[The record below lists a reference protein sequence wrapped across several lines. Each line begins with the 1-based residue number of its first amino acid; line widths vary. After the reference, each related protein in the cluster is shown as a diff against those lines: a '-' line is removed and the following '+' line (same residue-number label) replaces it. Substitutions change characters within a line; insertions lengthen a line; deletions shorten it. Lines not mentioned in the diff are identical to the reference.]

1 MSSSTLG
8 PKWLSAH
15 AVAIY
20 ALDINKPQH
29 KAPLL
34 SINPWSTY
42 NQHLR
47 HLEFLPIMV
56 TRSVPAKRKQ
66 AADMPESPPKR
77 VTRARAAKAPE
88 AEQVKAPTAKTKS
101 SAATKSS
108 STTRKTPAAA
118 SIRTARSKT
127 VVKDVSATLNQDE
140 QNDAI
145 EADAG
150 SKPKTTT
157 RSKQIKATEE
167 SDIADGPAATK
178 KSRGRQ
184 KKAVAEV
191 ADQPEAPK
199 TRGKSTKAAVPASKG
214 EPAQET
220 QTVEVETVEPVEPV
234 KRTTARKAPAKAG
247 VRATRG
253 TTASRSTTGK
263 KKVQFEDEHDKENI
277 PITTKAA
284 KKGETKATGVKAKP
298 LRRPPVA
305 VTTTRSRKAAKTSN
319 NGEEASKDRTMP
331 LSPKKVNQVAK
342 TPSSSEDELAT
353 HEKTPI
359 KSLSKSPLKIQM
371 SPTRAPHS
379 PSKPVAFSPMK
390 QLSASVLA
398 SPAKRPPQSPFKDSM
413 KSPAKK
419 FDLEGPSF
427 KPALT
432 TSSSQTPFKTSLL
445 QISPKKVRIA
455 NKEEKNVFST
465 SQSPFKGSLLQSP
478 ARRPLGSPLKAIA
491 LTPKLPPSHVEEKG
505 QDSATTP
512 SYGPGNVTSDAN
524 AGSQASEQPV
534 TFQQPEP
541 AAMNTV
547 SEQEIP
553 SSPEVDLDSTA
564 SSLHHI
570 IDIKANNTEEGPLD
584 LPRIAEQGH
593 GIGISPRGE
602 ASLSDM
608 AFRRIS
614 TYSQLSE
621 DELASPDKKY
631 APTPLKR
638 NGAENSDDTGFA
650 KWDTSSMTPLADKFS
665 CWTTSSPEG
674 QRPSRYQ
681 RGIFSLPAISSEK
694 EESGTQLA
702 EVLQPAPDAT
712 SKSSFFEDDFAM
724 LDAEPMLDR
733 EVGDPDSPSVDNLA
747 GLAISM
753 ESNASEEYGDENAL
767 PSEAEMLRADQDGTD
782 PTLTITP
789 AKVFTP
795 AKPGTHQTREV
806 YTVSKVPLR
815 PSAEDSPLKL
825 PRQRSKSFGG
835 ALAVLADN
843 SSGQEELPDQP
854 LTPQLA
860 PIAVPQTPSTG
871 MKLDLDTPGRTNG
884 KSRPSDVL
892 KGAVVYVDVHTTEGA
907 DASGIF
913 IELLNQMGARCVKQ
927 WHWNPRSSLGDDLEG
942 TESPDSTPAA
952 VSSTPTASKIGI
964 THVVY
969 KDGGVRTLEKVR
981 LSKGVVTCVGVGW
994 VLE

>member
-1 MSSSTLG
+1 MARNGLAQ
-8 PKWLSAH
+8 KN

-20 ALDINKPQH
+20 ILDINKPQH
-29 KAPLL
+29 KAPLP
-34 SINPWSTY
+34 SSSPWSTNTKY
-42 NQHLR
+42 PR
-47 HLEFLPIMV
+47 HLELLPIMV

-88 AEQVKAPTAKTKS
+88 SEQVKAPTTKTKS

-108 STTRKTPAAA
+108 STTRKTAAVTA
-118 SIRTARSKT
+118 TRTARSKT
-127 VVKDVSATLNQDE
+127 VVKDVSVTLDQDKDNE
-140 QNDAI
+140 AI
-145 EADAG
+145 EADAEP
-150 SKPKTTT
+150 KPKTTT
-157 RSKQIKATEE
+157 RSKQNKATEE
-167 SDIADGPAATK
+167 RDIIDVPTVTK
-178 KSRGRQ
+178 KPRGRQ
-184 KKAVAEV
+184 KKAAVDL
-191 ADQPEAPK
+191 ADQPEHPK
-199 TRGKSTKAAVPASKG
+199 TRGKSTKAAGPASKA
-214 EPAQET
+214 ELT
-220 QTVEVETVEPVEPV
+220 QDFETVEAEPVEPV
-234 KRTTARKAPAKAG
+234 KRTTARKVPAKAG

-253 TTASRSTTGK
+253 TAASSSTGK
-263 KKVQFEDEHDKENI
+263 KKVQFVDEQDKENI

-298 LRRPPVA
+298 LRPPPVA
-305 VTTTRSRKAAKTSN
+305 STTTRSRKATKTSN
-319 NGEEASKDRTMP
+319 RKEEGSKDQTMP

-359 KSLSKSPLKIQM
+359 KSLSKSPSKIQM
-371 SPTRAPHS
+371 SPTRAPRS
-379 PSKPVAFSPMK
+379 PSKPVSFSPMK
-390 QLSASVLA
+390 QMNASVLA

-419 FDLEGPSF
+419 FELEGASL

-432 TSSSQTPFKTSLL
+432 ASSSQSPFKTSLL

-455 NKEEKNVFST
+455 NKDEKIVFSK
-465 SQSPFKGSLLQSP
+465 SESPFKGSLLQSP
-478 ARRPLGSPLKAIA
+478 ARRPFGSPLKAIA
-491 LTPKLPPSHVEEKG
+491 LTPSLLHSHVEEKG
-505 QDSATTP
+505 QDLATAT
-512 SYGPGNVTSDAN
+512 SYRPENVTSDAD
-524 AGSQASEQPV
+524 AESHAPEQPA
-534 TFQQPEP
+534 TSPGPEP
-541 AAMNTV
+541 AAINTV
-547 SEQEIP
+547 PEQEVPP
-553 SSPEVDLDSTA
+553 SREVELDSPA
-564 SSLHHI
+564 SLFDRTEDFQPTS
-570 IDIKANNTEEGPLD
+570 TEEQPLD
-584 LPRIAEQGH
+584 LARATEQIH
-593 GIGISPRGE
+593 GLGIPTRGE
-602 ASLSDM
+602 AARSDM

-614 TYSQLSE
+614 TNSQLSE
-621 DELASPDKKY
+621 DELASPDKRY

-638 NGAENSDDTGFA
+638 NGAEKSDDTGFA
-650 KWDTSSMTPLADKFS
+650 QWDTSSMTPLADKFS

-674 QRPSRYQ
+674 QRPSRSQ
-681 RGIFSLPAISSEK
+681 RGIFSLPAITIEKEKSSE
-694 EESGTQLA
+694 QLA
-702 EVLQPAPDAT
+702 EAV

-733 EVGDPDSPSVDNLA
+733 EDADPDSPNVDNLS

-782 PTLTITP
+782 PTLTVTP

-795 AKPGTHQTREV
+795 AKRVAHQTREV

-843 SSGQEELPDQP
+843 SSGHEELPDQP

-860 PIAVPQTPSTG
+860 PIAVPHTPSSG
-871 MKLDLDTPGRTNG
+871 VRLDSETVGRTSG

-892 KGAVVYVDVHTTEGA
+892 KGAVVFVDVHTSEGA

-913 IELLNQMGARCVKQ
+913 VELLNQMGARCVKQ
-927 WHWNPRSSLGDDLEG
+927 WHWNPRSSMGDGIDE
-942 TESPDSTPAA
+942 TASPDSAPAA